1 MPSPSAAGRYSNAVR
16 DVLDQDAMRCIRTCK
31 SEPEQ
36 LAMMCSVV
44 SSKVEVRD
52 AKYSPVVDR
61 MVRNMCTTSLK
72 KVRREL
78 AITSLT
84 GPPGPAEPG
93 STEMGTG
100 CGTIGSDPGSVLV
113 PGLRGGSSD
122 EEKVVAKV
130 LIDEN
135 GELTEKTA
143 QQLVLEDVDRIMEVI
158 PPLAERHFM
167 EADQAERAA
176 KRSTQDAKYHR
187 ATANR
192 YLALVKRYDRLVVGI
207 DSIPGVFTL
216 AGYLAEVGPEALGMD
231 EEDAELLRYA
241 GAL

>member
-1 MPSPSAAGRYSNAVR
+1 MPSPSAAGRYSNSVR
-16 DVLDQDAMRCIRTCK
+16 DVLDQDAMHCIRKRT

-36 LAMMCSVV
+36 LAMMCGVV
-44 SSKVEVRD
+44 SSKFDVRD
-52 AKYSPVVDR
+52 AKYGPVVNR
-61 MVRNMCTTSLK
+61 MVRNMCATSLK

-78 AITSLT
+78 AIASLT
-84 GPPGPAEPG
+84 GPPRPAEPG
-93 STEMGTG
+93 DTEMGPG
-100 CGTIGSDPGSVLV
+100 CGTVGTDPGDVVV
-113 PGLRGGSSD
+113 PGLRGGAAA

-143 QQLVLEDVDRIMEVI
+143 RQLVIEDIDRIMEVI
-158 PPLAERHFM
+158 PPLADRHFM

-176 KRSTQDAKYHR
+176 KRSAQDAKYHR

-192 YLALVKRYDRLVVGI
+192 YLAIVKRYEQLVVGI
-207 DSIPGVFTL
+207 DSLPGVFTL
-216 AGYLAEVGPEALGMD
+216 AGYLAEVVPEALGLD

>member
-1 MPSPSAAGRYSNAVR
+1 MPRSSAAGRYSNAVR
-16 DVLDQDAMRCIRTCK
+16 DVLDQDAMRCIRTYK

-52 AKYSPVVDR
+52 AKYVPVIDR

-78 AITSLT
+78 AITSLA
-84 GPPGPAEPG
+84 GPPGSDGPG
-93 STEMGTG
+93 STDMRPG
-100 CGTIGSDPGSVLV
+100 CGTVGSDPEGVLV
-113 PGLRGGSSD
+113 PGMRGGAFD
-122 EEKVVAKV
+122 DEKVVAKV
-130 LIDEN
+130 LIDEQ

-143 QQLVLEDVDRIMEVI
+143 RQLVIEDVDRIMEVI

-167 EADQAERAA
+167 EADQAEHAA
-176 KRSTQDAKYHR
+176 KRSAQDAKHHR
-187 ATANR
+187 ATAHR
-192 YLALVKRYDRLVVGI
+192 YIALAKRYDRLVVGI
-207 DSIPGVFTL
+207 DSLPGVFTL
-216 AGYLAEVGPEALGMD
+216 ADYLAEVGPEALGMD
-231 EEDAELLRYA
+231 AEDAELLRYA